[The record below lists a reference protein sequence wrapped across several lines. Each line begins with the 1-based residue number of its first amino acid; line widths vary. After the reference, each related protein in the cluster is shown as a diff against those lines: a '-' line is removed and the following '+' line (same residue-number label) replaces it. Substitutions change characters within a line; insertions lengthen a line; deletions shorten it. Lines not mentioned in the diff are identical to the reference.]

1 MEAESCNTGS
11 SASQPSLPQGVT
23 YWDPHLGSVVHC
35 TSEGLIKAK
44 TTPGPQGFIVGTFE
58 GFDAQPFVTEVP
70 NLALEKSKTTSKQV
84 EHPLAQEKGPKK
96 KKQKGQH
103 QDKKGQKNRHKGQG
117 QEEKGQKRKQAPT
130 SGVFSLTK
138 ASSKWYIRQK
148 NEQGNFV
155 HVVSVYQKSCS
166 RFAEVA
172 QETFDHLQF
181 HPGTTKE
188 EAIAMRDRLI
198 H

>member
-1 MEAESCNTGS
+1 M
-11 SASQPSLPQGVT
+11 
-23 YWDPHLGSVVHC
+23 
-35 TSEGLIKAK
+35 
-44 TTPGPQGFIVGTFE
+44 
-58 GFDAQPFVTEVP
+58 
-70 NLALEKSKTTSKQV
+70 
-84 EHPLAQEKGPKK
+84 AQEKGPKQ
-96 KKQKGQH
+96 KKQKGQQH
-103 QDKKGQKNRHKGQG
+103 EKKGQKKRKQKGQQQEKKVQKKRHKGQG

-148 NEQGNFV
+148 NEQGKFV

-172 QETFDHLQF
+172 AEIFDHLQS